1 MKSIKCFKYVNKKC
15 FNYFLESYGYTLKDI
30 KGFSVSSKQQY
41 HNNILKI
48 YAIHFN
54 DGEYE
59 YFKVVYFR
67 NFNEYK
73 QSSLGFNG
81 NKLLDW

>member
-15 FNYFLESYGYTLKDI
+15 FSYFLKDYGYKLDDVV
-30 KGFSVSSKQQY
+30 GFSYVGKKQY
-41 HNNILKI
+41 HGNILKE
-48 YAIHFN
+48 YSIHFN

-59 YFKVVYFR
+59 YFKVATFK

-73 QSSLGFNG
+73 RSSLGFNG
-81 NKLLDW
+81 NKLLS

>member
-15 FNYFLESYGYTLKDI
+15 FSYFLNAYGYKLSDV
-30 KGFSVSSKQQY
+30 KGFSLVEKKQY
-41 HNNILKI
+41 RNNILKV
-48 YAIHFN
+48 YFIHFK
-54 DGEYE
+54 DGEKE
-59 YFKVVYFR
+59 YFKVATFK

-81 NKLLDW
+81 NKLLS

>member
-1 MKSIKCFKYVNKKC
+1 MKNIKYFKYVNTRE
-15 FNYFLESYGYTLKDI
+15 FEYFLSSYCYHLDDV
-30 KGFSVSSKQQY
+30 KGFSFVSAKQY
-41 HNNILKI
+41 RGNILKT
-48 YAIHFN
+48 YNVYFK

-59 YFKVVYFR
+59 CFKVATFK

-81 NKLLDW
+81 DKLLD

>member
-1 MKSIKCFKYVNKKC
+1 MKSIKSFKYVNKKC
-15 FNYFLESYGYTLKDI
+15 FTYFLSYYCYTLEDV
-30 KGFSVSSKQQY
+30 KGFSVAGKKQY
-41 HNNILKI
+41 RGNILKT
-48 YAIHFN
+48 YNVYFK

-59 YFKVVYFR
+59 YFKVATFK

-81 NKLLDW
+81 DKLLD